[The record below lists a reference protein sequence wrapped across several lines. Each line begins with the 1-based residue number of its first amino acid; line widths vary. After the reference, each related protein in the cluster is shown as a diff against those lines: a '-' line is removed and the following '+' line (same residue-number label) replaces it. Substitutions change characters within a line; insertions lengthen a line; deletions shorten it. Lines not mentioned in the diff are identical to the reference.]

1 MPHSRSMSTIGPAC
15 HELRV
20 RDEDHSWRLIYR
32 VDQDAI
38 VVVSVFAKKT
48 RQTPREIVAV
58 CRKRLA
64 AYDEASREGGRE

>member
-1 MPHSRSMSTIGPAC
+1 MPQSRPMSGIGPGC

-20 RDEDHSWRLIYR
+20 RDEDHDWRVIYR

-38 VVVSVFAKKT
+38 VVVSVFAKKS
-48 RQTPREIVAV
+48 RQTPLDVVEV

-64 AYDEASREGGRE
+64 AYDRTSREGS